1 MGKICKIVIENFKGI
16 KFNTLTPKEE
26 PTWLFDKNGSGKTS
40 FLEALRYGL
49 TGKMPKD
56 ILYHGTK
63 EGFVSIFFN
72 DPDNTIVTRFFYS
85 GSKPNKVKVNSK
97 ACTAKEAQKII
108 CEIMNASEEQLDA
121 LTSNEIFQELIK
133 GDLGKFL
140 LGFIT
145 EPMTI
150 EKLYDICEFTDDEKV
165 KIADDKL
172 LPKMFDVSIT
182 DSVYQTLFTERASIR
197 KQIAALS
204 AKYDFE
210 EPMPE
215 PKFKSDEDLKKAE
228 DEYIK
233 LSGEAAF
240 EKEKLDAYNKALTE
254 YNSRKARQETL
265 KRKLDE
271 LVAKL
276 EVETTEFD
284 VDNANKT
291 LNDAVTMKH
300 NFETIIAS
308 NKIVV
313 NNQKKILDALDSDKC
328 PISSCLVCKTDKTK
342 AKADVEESIK
352 AAQSAVDTASEGV
365 TKENETIKKA
375 NDRLAYL
382 KAQLNITNEI
392 KALKC
397 RISDIDIG
405 EEPSRPTIVTV
416 SGDWKSFP
424 VYKKEYEEYSDFVSA
439 KELLNILLK
448 KNSVVDSLVKKFS
461 PKGSVGVAI
470 MKHYCDLFDEE
481 AETISDA
488 FGYQIKFIPEDGVK
502 LSVIPADKT
511 AEVDFTSLST
521 GEKLITSIIIY
532 VVLNSLMGTGI
543 IILDDFNDLDPE
555 NAARAK
561 DIVQSIYRDLGM
573 TTIFVAGC
581 TET

>member
-1 MGKICKIVIENFKGI
+1 M
-16 KFNTLTPKEE
+16 
-26 PTWLFDKNGSGKTS
+26 FDKNGSGKTS

-56 ILYHGTK
+56 ILYHGAD
-63 EGFVSIFFN
+63 EGFVTILFN
-72 DPDNTIVTRFFYS
+72 DPDNTTVTRYFYS
-85 GSKPNKVKVNSK
+85 GARPNKVKVNSK
-97 ACTAKEAQKII
+97 TCTAKEAQKII
-108 CEIMNASEEQLDA
+108 CEIMNASDEKLDV
-121 LTSNEIFQELIK
+121 LTSNEVFQELIK

-140 LGFIT
+140 LSFIT

-150 EKLYDICEFTDDEKV
+150 EKLYEICEFTDDEKA

-172 LPKMFDVSIT
+172 LPKKFDVSIT
-182 DSVYQTLFTERASIR
+182 DSVYQVLFAERASLK
-197 KQIAALS
+197 KQVASLQ

-210 EPMPE
+210 EPLPE
-215 PKFKSDEDLKKAE
+215 PKYKSEADVKKAE

-276 EVETTEFD
+276 EVETTESD
-284 VDNANKT
+284 VDNVNKT

-308 NKIVV
+308 NKVVV

-328 PISSCLVCKTDKTK
+328 PISSCLICKTDKTK
-342 AKADVEESIK
+342 AKADVEESIS

-365 TKENETIKKA
+365 TKESEIIKEA
-375 NDRLAYL
+375 NNRLSYL
-382 KAQLNITNEI
+382 RTQLNITNEI

-397 RISDIDIG
+397 RISDIDVG
-405 EEPSRPTIVTV
+405 EEPSKPAIVTI
-416 SGDWKSFP
+416 SGDWKLFP
-424 VYKKEYEEYSDFVSA
+424 VYKKEYEEYYDFVSA
-439 KELLNILLK
+439 KELLGVLIK
-448 KNSVVDSLVKKFS
+448 KTAIVDGLVKKFS
-461 PKGSVGVAI
+461 SKGDVETAI
-470 MKHYCDLFDEE
+470 MKHYCDLFDTE
-481 AETISDA
+481 AEMIANSFD
-488 FGYQIKFIPEDGVK
+488 YQVKFRPENGVK
-502 LSVIPADKT
+502 LSIVPAGKT

-521 GEKLITSIIIY
+521 GEKLIVSIIIY
-532 VVLNSLMGTGI
+532 VVLNNLMGTDI
-543 IILDDFNDLDPE
+543 IILDDFNDLDAE
-555 NAARAK
+555 NAAHAK
-561 DIVQSIYRDLGM
+561 DIVQAVYRDLGI

-581 TET
+581 AV

>member
-1 MGKICKIVIENFKGI
+1 MKIQKIVIENFKGI
-16 KFNTLTPKEE
+16 KFTTFMPKEE

-56 ILYHGTK
+56 ILYHGAD
-63 EGFVSIFFN
+63 EGFVTILFN
-72 DPDNTIVTRFFYS
+72 DPDNTTVTRYFYS
-85 GSKPNKVKVNSK
+85 GAKPNKVKVNSK
-97 ACTAKEAQKII
+97 TCTAKETQKII
-108 CEIMNASEEQLDA
+108 CEIMNASDEKLDV
-121 LTSNEIFQELIK
+121 LTSNEVFQELIK

-140 LGFIT
+140 LSFIT

-150 EKLYDICEFTDDEKV
+150 EKLYDICEFTDDEKA

-172 LPKMFDVSIT
+172 LPKKFDVSIT
-182 DSVYQTLFTERASIR
+182 DSVYQVLFAERASFK
-197 KQIAALS
+197 KQVASLQ

-210 EPMPE
+210 EPLPE
-215 PKFKSDEDLKKAE
+215 PKYKSEADIKKAE

-276 EVETTEFD
+276 EVETTESD
-284 VDNANKT
+284 VDNVNKT

-308 NKIVV
+308 NKVIV

-328 PISSCLVCKTDKTK
+328 PISSCLICKTDKTK
-342 AKADVEESIK
+342 AKADVEESIS

-365 TKENETIKKA
+365 TKESEIIKEA
-375 NDRLAYL
+375 NNRLSYL
-382 KAQLNITNEI
+382 RTQLNITNEI

-397 RISDIDIG
+397 RISDIDVG
-405 EEPSRPTIVTV
+405 EEPSKPAIVTI
-416 SGDWKSFP
+416 SGDWKLFP
-424 VYKKEYEEYSDFVSA
+424 VYKKEYEEYYDFVSA
-439 KELLNILLK
+439 NELLGVLIK
-448 KNSVVDSLVKKFS
+448 KTAIVDGLVKKFS
-461 PKGSVGVAI
+461 PKGDVETAI
-470 MKHYCDLFDEE
+470 MKHYCDLFDTE
-481 AETISDA
+481 AEMIANA
-488 FGYQIKFIPEDGVK
+488 FDYQVKFRPENGVK
-502 LSVIPADKT
+502 LSIVPAGKT

-521 GEKLITSIIIY
+521 GEKLIVSIIIY
-532 VVLNSLMGTGI
+532 VVLNNLMGTDI
-543 IILDDFNDLDPE
+543 IILDDFNDLDAE
-555 NAARAK
+555 NAAHAK
-561 DIVQSIYRDLGM
+561 DIVQAVYRDLGI

-581 TET
+581 AV

>member
-1 MGKICKIVIENFKGI
+1 MKIQKIVIENFKGI
-16 KFNTLTPKEE
+16 KFTTFMPKEE

-56 ILYHGTK
+56 ILYHGAD
-63 EGFVSIFFN
+63 EGFVTILFN
-72 DPDNTIVTRFFYS
+72 DPDNTTVTRYFYS
-85 GSKPNKVKVNSK
+85 GAKPNKVKVNSK
-97 ACTAKEAQKII
+97 TCTAKEAQKII
-108 CEIMNASEEQLDA
+108 CEIMNASDEKLDV
-121 LTSNEIFQELIK
+121 LTSNEVFQELIK

-140 LGFIT
+140 LSFIT

-150 EKLYDICEFTDDEKV
+150 EKLYDICKFTDDEKA

-172 LPKMFDVSIT
+172 LPKKFDVSIT
-182 DSVYQTLFTERASIR
+182 DSVYQVLFAERASLK
-197 KQIAALS
+197 KQVASLQ

-210 EPMPE
+210 EPLPE
-215 PKFKSDEDLKKAE
+215 PKYKSEADIKKAE

-254 YNSRKARQETL
+254 YNSRKSRQETL

-276 EVETTEFD
+276 EVETTESD
-284 VDNANKT
+284 VDNVNKT

-308 NKIVV
+308 NKVIV

-328 PISSCLVCKTDKTK
+328 PISSCLICKTDKTK
-342 AKADVEESIK
+342 AKADVEESIS

-365 TKENETIKKA
+365 TKESEIIKEA
-375 NDRLAYL
+375 NNRLSYL
-382 KAQLNITNEI
+382 RTQLNITNEI

-397 RISDIDIG
+397 RISDIDVG
-405 EEPSRPTIVTV
+405 EEPSKPAIVTI
-416 SGDWKSFP
+416 SGDWKLFP
-424 VYKKEYEEYSDFVSA
+424 VYKKEYEEYYDFVSA
-439 KELLNILLK
+439 NELLGVLIK
-448 KNSVVDSLVKKFS
+448 KTAIVDGLVKKFS
-461 PKGSVGVAI
+461 PKGDVETAI
-470 MKHYCDLFDEE
+470 MKHYCDLFDTE
-481 AETISDA
+481 AEMIANA
-488 FGYQIKFIPEDGVK
+488 FDYQVKFRPENGVK
-502 LSVIPADKT
+502 LSIVPAGKT

-521 GEKLITSIIIY
+521 GEKLIVSIIIY
-532 VVLNSLMGTGI
+532 VVLNNLMGTDI
-543 IILDDFNDLDPE
+543 IILDDFNDLDAE
-555 NAARAK
+555 NAAHAK
-561 DIVQSIYRDLGM
+561 DIVQAVYRDLGI

-581 TET
+581 AV

>member
-1 MGKICKIVIENFKGI
+1 MKIQKIVIENFKGI
-16 KFNTLTPKEE
+16 KFTTFMPKEE

-56 ILYHGTK
+56 ILYHGAD
-63 EGFVSIFFN
+63 EGFVTILFN
-72 DPDNTIVTRFFYS
+72 DPDNTTVTRYFYS
-85 GSKPNKVKVNSK
+85 GAKPNKVKVNSK
-97 ACTAKEAQKII
+97 TCTAKEAQKII
-108 CEIMNASEEQLDA
+108 CEIMNASDEKLDV
-121 LTSNEIFQELIK
+121 LTSNEVFQELIK

-140 LGFIT
+140 LSFIT

-150 EKLYDICEFTDDEKV
+150 EKLYDICKFTDDEKA

-172 LPKMFDVSIT
+172 LPKKFDVSIT
-182 DSVYQTLFTERASIR
+182 DSVYQVLFAERASLK
-197 KQIAALS
+197 KQVASLE

-210 EPMPE
+210 EPLPE
-215 PKFKSDEDLKKAE
+215 PKYKSEADIKKAE

-276 EVETTEFD
+276 EVETTESD
-284 VDNANKT
+284 VDNVNKT
-291 LNDAVTMKH
+291 LNNAVTMKH

-308 NKIVV
+308 NKVIV

-328 PISSCLVCKTDKTK
+328 PISSCLICKTDKTK
-342 AKADVEESIK
+342 AKADVEESIS

-365 TKENETIKKA
+365 TKESEIIKEA
-375 NDRLAYL
+375 NNRLSYL
-382 KAQLNITNEI
+382 RAQLNITNEI

-397 RISDIDIG
+397 RISDIDVG
-405 EEPSRPTIVTV
+405 EEPSKPAIVTI
-416 SGDWKSFP
+416 SGDWKLFP
-424 VYKKEYEEYSDFVSA
+424 VYKKEYEEYYDFVSA
-439 KELLNILLK
+439 KELLGVLIK
-448 KNSVVDSLVKKFS
+448 KTAIVDGLVKKFS
-461 PKGSVGVAI
+461 SKGDVETAI
-470 MKHYCDLFDEE
+470 MKHYCDLFDTE
-481 AETISDA
+481 AEMIANA
-488 FGYQIKFIPEDGVK
+488 FDYQVKFRPENGVK
-502 LSVIPADKT
+502 LSIVPAGKT

-521 GEKLITSIIIY
+521 GEKLIVSIIIY
-532 VVLNSLMGTGI
+532 VVLNNLMGTDI
-543 IILDDFNDLDPE
+543 IILDDFNDLDAK
-555 NAARAK
+555 NAAHAK
-561 DIVQSIYRDLGM
+561 DIVQAVYRDLGI

-581 TET
+581 AV

>member
-1 MGKICKIVIENFKGI
+1 MKIQKIVIENFKGI
-16 KFNTLTPKEE
+16 KFTTFMPKEE

-56 ILYHGTK
+56 ILYHGAD
-63 EGFVSIFFN
+63 EGFVTILFN
-72 DPDNTIVTRFFYS
+72 DPDNTTVTRYFYS
-85 GSKPNKVKVNSK
+85 GAKPNKVKVNSK
-97 ACTAKEAQKII
+97 TCTAKEAQKII
-108 CEIMNASEEQLDA
+108 CEIMNASDEKLDV
-121 LTSNEIFQELIK
+121 LTSNEVFQELIK

-140 LGFIT
+140 LSFIT

-150 EKLYDICEFTDDEKV
+150 EKLYDICEFTDDEKA

-172 LPKMFDVSIT
+172 LPKKFDVSIT
-182 DSVYQTLFTERASIR
+182 DSVYQVLFAERASLK
-197 KQIAALS
+197 KQVASLQ

-210 EPMPE
+210 EPLPE
-215 PKFKSDEDLKKAE
+215 PKYKSEADIKKAE

-276 EVETTEFD
+276 EVETTESD
-284 VDNANKT
+284 VDNVNKT

-308 NKIVV
+308 NKVIV

-328 PISSCLVCKTDKTK
+328 PISSCLICKTDKTK
-342 AKADVEESIK
+342 AKADVEESIS

-365 TKENETIKKA
+365 TKESEIIKEA
-375 NDRLAYL
+375 NNRLSYL
-382 KAQLNITNEI
+382 RTQLNITNEI

-397 RISDIDIG
+397 RISDIDVG
-405 EEPSRPTIVTV
+405 EEPSKPAIVTI
-416 SGDWKSFP
+416 SGDWKLFP
-424 VYKKEYEEYSDFVSA
+424 VYKKEYEEYYDFVSA
-439 KELLNILLK
+439 NELLGVLIK
-448 KNSVVDSLVKKFS
+448 KTAIVDGLVKKFS
-461 PKGSVGVAI
+461 PKGDVETAI
-470 MKHYCDLFDEE
+470 MKHYCDLFDTE
-481 AETISDA
+481 AEMIANA
-488 FGYQIKFIPEDGVK
+488 FDYQVKFRPENGVK
-502 LSVIPADKT
+502 LSIVPAGKT

-521 GEKLITSIIIY
+521 GEKLIVSIIIY
-532 VVLNSLMGTGI
+532 VVLNNLMGTDI
-543 IILDDFNDLDPE
+543 IILDDFNDLDAE
-555 NAARAK
+555 NAAHAK
-561 DIVQSIYRDLGM
+561 DIVQAVYRDLGI
-573 TTIFVAGC
+573 TTIFIAGC
-581 TET
+581 AV

>member
-1 MGKICKIVIENFKGI
+1 MKIQKIIIENFKGI
-16 KFNTLTPKEE
+16 KFTTFIPKDE

-56 ILYHGTK
+56 ILYHGAD
-63 EGFVSIFFN
+63 EGFVTILFN
-72 DPDNTIVTRFFYS
+72 DPDNTTVTRYFYS
-85 GSKPNKVKVNSK
+85 GAKPNKVKVNSK
-97 ACTAKEAQKII
+97 TCTAKEAQKII
-108 CEIMNASEEQLDA
+108 CEIMNASDEKLDV
-121 LTSNEIFQELIK
+121 LTSNEVFQELIK

-140 LGFIT
+140 LSFIT

-150 EKLYDICEFTDDEKV
+150 EKLYDICEFTDDEKA

-172 LPKMFDVSIT
+172 LPKKFDVSIT
-182 DSVYQTLFTERASIR
+182 DSVYQVLFAERASLK
-197 KQIAALS
+197 KQVASLQ

-210 EPMPE
+210 EPLPE
-215 PKFKSDEDLKKAE
+215 PKYKSEADIKKAE

-276 EVETTEFD
+276 EVETTESD
-284 VDNANKT
+284 VDNVNKT

-300 NFETIIAS
+300 NFEKIIAS
-308 NKIVV
+308 NKVIV

-328 PISSCLVCKTDKTK
+328 PISSCLICKTDKTK
-342 AKADVEESIK
+342 AKADVEESIS

-365 TKENETIKKA
+365 TKESEIIKEA
-375 NDRLAYL
+375 NNRLSYL
-382 KAQLNITNEI
+382 RTQLNITNEI

-397 RISDIDIG
+397 RISDIDVG
-405 EEPSRPTIVTV
+405 EEPSKPAIVTI
-416 SGDWKSFP
+416 SGDWKLFP
-424 VYKKEYEEYSDFVSA
+424 VYKKEYEEYYDFVSA
-439 KELLNILLK
+439 NELLGVLIK
-448 KNSVVDSLVKKFS
+448 KTAIVDGLVKKFS
-461 PKGSVGVAI
+461 PKGDVETAI
-470 MKHYCDLFDEE
+470 MKHYCDLFDTE
-481 AETISDA
+481 AEMIANA
-488 FGYQIKFIPEDGVK
+488 FDYQVKFRPENGVK
-502 LSVIPADKT
+502 LSIVPAGKT

-521 GEKLITSIIIY
+521 GEKLIVAIIIY
-532 VVLNSLMGTGI
+532 VVLNNLMGTDI
-543 IILDDFNDLDPE
+543 IILDDFNDLDAE
-555 NAARAK
+555 NAAHAK
-561 DIVQSIYRDLGM
+561 DIVQAVYRDLGI

-581 TET
+581 AV

>member
-1 MGKICKIVIENFKGI
+1 MKIQKIVIENFKGI
-16 KFNTLTPKEE
+16 KFTTFMSKEE

-56 ILYHGTK
+56 ILYHGAD
-63 EGFVSIFFN
+63 EGFVTILFN
-72 DPDNTIVTRFFYS
+72 DPDNTTVTRYFYS
-85 GSKPNKVKVNSK
+85 GAKPNKVKVNSK
-97 ACTAKEAQKII
+97 TCTAKEAQKII
-108 CEIMNASEEQLDA
+108 CEIMNASDEKLDV
-121 LTSNEIFQELIK
+121 LTSNEVFQELIK

-140 LGFIT
+140 LSFIT

-150 EKLYDICEFTDDEKV
+150 EKLYDICEFTDDEKA

-172 LPKMFDVSIT
+172 LPKKFDVSIT
-182 DSVYQTLFTERASIR
+182 DSVYQVLFAERASLK
-197 KQIAALS
+197 KQVASLE

-210 EPMPE
+210 EPLPE
-215 PKFKSDEDLKKAE
+215 PKYKSEADIKKAE

-271 LVAKL
+271 LVTKL
-276 EVETTEFD
+276 EVETTESD
-284 VDNANKT
+284 VDNVNKT

-308 NKIVV
+308 NKVIV

-328 PISSCLVCKTDKTK
+328 PISSCLICKTDKTK
-342 AKADVEESIK
+342 AKADVEESIS

-365 TKENETIKKA
+365 TKESEIIKEA
-375 NDRLAYL
+375 NNRLSYL
-382 KAQLNITNEI
+382 RTQLNITNEI

-397 RISDIDIG
+397 RISDIDVG
-405 EEPSRPTIVTV
+405 EEPSKPAIVTI
-416 SGDWKSFP
+416 SGDWKLFP
-424 VYKKEYEEYSDFVSA
+424 VYKKEYEEYYDFVSA
-439 KELLNILLK
+439 NELLGVLIK
-448 KNSVVDSLVKKFS
+448 KTAIVDGLVKKFS
-461 PKGSVGVAI
+461 PKGDVETAI
-470 MKHYCDLFDEE
+470 MKHYCDLFDTE
-481 AETISDA
+481 AEMIANA
-488 FGYQIKFIPEDGVK
+488 FDYQVKFRPENGVK
-502 LSVIPADKT
+502 LSIVPAGKT

-521 GEKLITSIIIY
+521 GEKLIVSIIIY
-532 VVLNSLMGTGI
+532 VVLNNLMGTDI
-543 IILDDFNDLDPE
+543 IILDDFNDLDAE
-555 NAARAK
+555 NAAHAK
-561 DIVQSIYRDLGM
+561 DIVQAVYRDLGI

-581 TET
+581 AV

>member
-1 MGKICKIVIENFKGI
+1 MKIQKIVIENFKGI
-16 KFNTLTPKEE
+16 KFTTFMSKEE

-56 ILYHGTK
+56 ILYHGAD
-63 EGFVSIFFN
+63 EGFVTILFN
-72 DPDNTIVTRFFYS
+72 DPDNTTVTRYFYS
-85 GSKPNKVKVNSK
+85 GAKPNKVKVNSK
-97 ACTAKEAQKII
+97 TCTAKEAQKII
-108 CEIMNASEEQLDA
+108 CEIMNASDEKLDV

-140 LGFIT
+140 LSFIT

-150 EKLYDICEFTDDEKV
+150 EKLYDICKFTDDEKA

-172 LPKMFDVSIT
+172 LPKKFDVSIT
-182 DSVYQTLFTERASIR
+182 DSVYQVLFAERASLK
-197 KQIAALS
+197 KQVASLQ

-210 EPMPE
+210 EPLPE
-215 PKFKSDEDLKKAE
+215 PKYKSEADIKKAE

-276 EVETTEFD
+276 EVETTESD
-284 VDNANKT
+284 VDNVNKT

-308 NKIVV
+308 NKVIV

-328 PISSCLVCKTDKTK
+328 PISSCLICKTDKTK
-342 AKADVEESIK
+342 AKADVEESIS

-365 TKENETIKKA
+365 TKESEIIKEA
-375 NDRLAYL
+375 NNRLSYL
-382 KAQLNITNEI
+382 RTQLNITNEI

-397 RISDIDIG
+397 RISDIDVG
-405 EEPSRPTIVTV
+405 EEPSKPAIVTI
-416 SGDWKSFP
+416 SGDWKLFP
-424 VYKKEYEEYSDFVSA
+424 VYKKEYEEYYDFVSA
-439 KELLNILLK
+439 NELLGVLIK
-448 KNSVVDSLVKKFS
+448 KTAIVDGLVKKFS
-461 PKGSVGVAI
+461 PKGDVETAI
-470 MKHYCDLFDEE
+470 MKHYCDLFDTE
-481 AETISDA
+481 AEMIANA
-488 FGYQIKFIPEDGVK
+488 FDYQVKFRPENGVK
-502 LSVIPADKT
+502 LSIVPAGKT

-521 GEKLITSIIIY
+521 GEKLIVSIIIY
-532 VVLNSLMGTGI
+532 VVLNNLMGTDI
-543 IILDDFNDLDPE
+543 IILDDFNDLDAE
-555 NAARAK
+555 NAAHAK
-561 DIVQSIYRDLGM
+561 DIVQAVYRDLGI

-581 TET
+581 AV

>member
-1 MGKICKIVIENFKGI
+1 MKIQKIVIENFKGI
-16 KFNTLTPKEE
+16 KFTTFMPKEE

-56 ILYHGTK
+56 ILYHGAD
-63 EGFVSIFFN
+63 EGFVTILFN
-72 DPDNTIVTRFFYS
+72 DPDNTTVTRYFYS
-85 GSKPNKVKVNSK
+85 GAKPNKVKVNSK

-108 CEIMNASEEQLDA
+108 CEIMNASDEKLDV
-121 LTSNEIFQELIK
+121 LTSNEVFQELIK

-140 LGFIT
+140 LSFIT

-150 EKLYDICEFTDDEKV
+150 EKLYDICKFTDDEKA

-172 LPKMFDVSIT
+172 LPKKFDVSIT
-182 DSVYQTLFTERASIR
+182 DSVYQVLFAERASLK
-197 KQIAALS
+197 KQVASLQ

-210 EPMPE
+210 EPLPE
-215 PKFKSDEDLKKAE
+215 PKYKSEADIKKAE

-276 EVETTEFD
+276 EVETTESD
-284 VDNANKT
+284 VDNVNKT

-308 NKIVV
+308 NKVIV

-328 PISSCLVCKTDKTK
+328 PISSCLICKTDKTK
-342 AKADVEESIK
+342 AKADVEESIS

-365 TKENETIKKA
+365 TKESEIIKEA
-375 NDRLAYL
+375 NNRLSYL
-382 KAQLNITNEI
+382 RTQLNITNEI

-397 RISDIDIG
+397 RISDIDVG
-405 EEPSRPTIVTV
+405 EEPSKPAIVTI
-416 SGDWKSFP
+416 SGDWKLFP
-424 VYKKEYEEYSDFVSA
+424 VYKKEYEEYYDFVSA
-439 KELLNILLK
+439 NELLGVLIK
-448 KNSVVDSLVKKFS
+448 KTAIVDGLVKKFS
-461 PKGSVGVAI
+461 PKGDVETAI
-470 MKHYCDLFDEE
+470 MKHYCDLFDTE
-481 AETISDA
+481 AEMIANA
-488 FGYQIKFIPEDGVK
+488 FDYQVKFRPENGVK
-502 LSVIPADKT
+502 LSIVPAGKT

-521 GEKLITSIIIY
+521 GEKLIVSIIIY
-532 VVLNSLMGTGI
+532 VVLNNLMGTDI
-543 IILDDFNDLDPE
+543 IILDDFNDLDAE
-555 NAARAK
+555 NAAHAK
-561 DIVQSIYRDLGM
+561 DIVQAVYRDLGI

-581 TET
+581 AV

>member
-1 MGKICKIVIENFKGI
+1 MKIQKIVIENFKGI
-16 KFNTLTPKEE
+16 KFTTFMPKEE

-56 ILYHGTK
+56 ILYHGAD
-63 EGFVSIFFN
+63 EGFVTILFN
-72 DPDNTIVTRFFYS
+72 DPDNTTVTRYFYS
-85 GSKPNKVKVNSK
+85 GAKPNKVKVNSK
-97 ACTAKEAQKII
+97 TCTAKEAQKII
-108 CEIMNASEEQLDA
+108 CEIMNASDEKLDV
-121 LTSNEIFQELIK
+121 LTSNEVFQELIK

-140 LGFIT
+140 LSFIT

-150 EKLYDICEFTDDEKV
+150 EKLYDICEFTDDEKA

-172 LPKMFDVSIT
+172 LPKKFDVSIT
-182 DSVYQTLFTERASIR
+182 DSVYQVLFAERASLK
-197 KQIAALS
+197 KQVASLQ

-210 EPMPE
+210 EPLPE
-215 PKFKSDEDLKKAE
+215 PKYKSEADIKKAE
-228 DEYIK
+228 NEYIK

-276 EVETTEFD
+276 EVETTESD
-284 VDNANKT
+284 VDNVNKT

-308 NKIVV
+308 NKVIV

-328 PISSCLVCKTDKTK
+328 PISSCLICKTDKTK
-342 AKADVEESIK
+342 AKADVEESIS

-365 TKENETIKKA
+365 TKESEIIKEA
-375 NDRLAYL
+375 NNRLSYL
-382 KAQLNITNEI
+382 RTQLNITNEI

-397 RISDIDIG
+397 RISDIDVG
-405 EEPSRPTIVTV
+405 EEPSKPAIVTI
-416 SGDWKSFP
+416 SGDWKLFP
-424 VYKKEYEEYSDFVSA
+424 VYKKEYEEYYDFVSA
-439 KELLNILLK
+439 NELLGVLIK
-448 KNSVVDSLVKKFS
+448 KTAIVDGLVKKFS
-461 PKGSVGVAI
+461 PKGDVETAI
-470 MKHYCDLFDEE
+470 MKHYCDLFDTE
-481 AETISDA
+481 AEMIANA
-488 FGYQIKFIPEDGVK
+488 FDYQVKFRPENGVK
-502 LSVIPADKT
+502 LSIVPAGKT

-521 GEKLITSIIIY
+521 GEKLIVSIIIY
-532 VVLNSLMGTGI
+532 VVLNNLMGTDI
-543 IILDDFNDLDPE
+543 IILDDFNDLDAE
-555 NAARAK
+555 NAAHAK
-561 DIVQSIYRDLGM
+561 DIVQAVYRDLGI

-581 TET
+581 AV

>member
-1 MGKICKIVIENFKGI
+1 MKIQKIVIENFKGI
-16 KFNTLTPKEE
+16 QFTTFIPKEE
-26 PTWLFDKNGSGKTS
+26 PIWLFDKNGSGKTS

-56 ILYHGTK
+56 ILYHGAD
-63 EGFVSIFFN
+63 EGFVTILFN
-72 DPDNTIVTRFFYS
+72 DPDNTTVTRYFYS
-85 GSKPNKVKVNSK
+85 GARPNKVKVNSK
-97 ACTAKEAQKII
+97 TCTAKEAQKII
-108 CEIMNASEEQLDA
+108 CEIMNASDEKLDV
-121 LTSNEIFQELIK
+121 LTSNEVFQELIK

-140 LGFIT
+140 LSFIT

-150 EKLYDICEFTDDEKV
+150 EKLYEICEFTDDEKA

-172 LPKMFDVSIT
+172 LPKKFDVSIT
-182 DSVYQTLFTERASIR
+182 DSVYQVLFAERASLK
-197 KQIAALS
+197 KQVASLQ

-210 EPMPE
+210 EPLPE
-215 PKFKSDEDLKKAE
+215 PKYKSEADVKKAE

-276 EVETTEFD
+276 EVETTESD
-284 VDNANKT
+284 VDNVNKT

-308 NKIVV
+308 NKVVV

-328 PISSCLVCKTDKTK
+328 PISSCLICKTDKTK
-342 AKADVEESIK
+342 AKADVEESIS

-365 TKENETIKKA
+365 TKESEIIKEA
-375 NDRLAYL
+375 NNKLSYL
-382 KAQLNITNEI
+382 RTQLNITNEI

-397 RISDIDIG
+397 RISDIDVG
-405 EEPSRPTIVTV
+405 EEPSKPAIVTI
-416 SGDWKSFP
+416 SGDWKLFP
-424 VYKKEYEEYSDFVSA
+424 VYKKEYEEYYDFVSA
-439 KELLNILLK
+439 KELLGVLIK
-448 KNSVVDSLVKKFS
+448 KTAIVDGLVKKFS
-461 PKGSVGVAI
+461 SKGDVETAI
-470 MKHYCDLFDEE
+470 MKHYCDLFDTE
-481 AETISDA
+481 AEMIANSFD
-488 FGYQIKFIPEDGVK
+488 YQVKFRPENGVK
-502 LSVIPADKT
+502 LSIVPAGKT

-521 GEKLITSIIIY
+521 GEKLIVSIIIY
-532 VVLNSLMGTGI
+532 VVLNNLMGTDI
-543 IILDDFNDLDPE
+543 IILDDFNDLDAE
-555 NAARAK
+555 NAAHAK
-561 DIVQSIYRDLGM
+561 DIVQAVYRDLGI

-581 TET
+581 AV

>member
-1 MGKICKIVIENFKGI
+1 MKIQKIVIENFKGI
-16 KFNTLTPKEE
+16 EFTTFIPKEE
-26 PTWLFDKNGSGKTS
+26 PIWLFDKNGSGKTS

-56 ILYHGTK
+56 ILYHGAD
-63 EGFVSIFFN
+63 EGFVTILFN
-72 DPDNTIVTRFFYS
+72 DPDNTTVTRYFYS
-85 GSKPNKVKVNSK
+85 GARPNKVKVNSK
-97 ACTAKEAQKII
+97 TCTAKEAQKII
-108 CEIMNASEEQLDA
+108 CEIMNASDEKLDV
-121 LTSNEIFQELIK
+121 LTSNEVFQELIK

-140 LGFIT
+140 LSFIT

-150 EKLYDICEFTDDEKV
+150 EKLYEICEFTDDEKA

-172 LPKMFDVSIT
+172 LPKKFDVSIT
-182 DSVYQTLFTERASIR
+182 DSVYQVLFAERASLK
-197 KQIAALS
+197 KQVASLQ

-210 EPMPE
+210 EPLPE
-215 PKFKSDEDLKKAE
+215 PKYKSEADVKKAE

-276 EVETTEFD
+276 EVETTESD
-284 VDNANKT
+284 VDNVNKT

-308 NKIVV
+308 NKVVV

-328 PISSCLVCKTDKTK
+328 PISSCLICKTDKTK
-342 AKADVEESIK
+342 AKADVEESIS

-365 TKENETIKKA
+365 TKESEIIKEA
-375 NDRLAYL
+375 NNRLSYL
-382 KAQLNITNEI
+382 RTQLNITNEI

-397 RISDIDIG
+397 RISDIDVG
-405 EEPSRPTIVTV
+405 EEPSKPTVITI
-416 SGDWKSFP
+416 SGDWKLFP
-424 VYKKEYEEYSDFVSA
+424 VYKKEYEEYYDFVSA
-439 KELLNILLK
+439 NELLGALIK
-448 KNSVVDSLVKKFS
+448 KTAIVDGLVKKFS
-461 PKGSVGVAI
+461 PKGDVGVAI
-470 MKHYCDLFDEE
+470 MKHYCDLFDTE
-481 AETISDA
+481 AEMIANA
-488 FGYQIKFIPEDGVK
+488 FDYQVKFRPENGVK
-502 LSVIPADKT
+502 LSIVPAGKT

-521 GEKLITSIIIY
+521 GEKLIVSIIIY
-532 VVLNSLMGTGI
+532 VVLNNLMGTDI
-543 IILDDFNDLDPE
+543 IILDDFNDLDAE

-561 DIVQSIYRDLGM
+561 DIVQAVYRDLGI

-581 TET
+581 AV

>member
-1 MGKICKIVIENFKGI
+1 MKIQKIVIENFKGI
-16 KFNTLTPKEE
+16 KFTTFIPKEE

-56 ILYHGTK
+56 ILYHGADK
-63 EGFVSIFFN
+63 GFVTILFN
-72 DPDNTIVTRFFYS
+72 DPDNTTVTRYFYS
-85 GSKPNKVKVNSK
+85 GAKPNKVKVNSK
-97 ACTAKEAQKII
+97 TCTAKEAQKII
-108 CEIMNASEEQLDA
+108 CEIMNASDEKLDV
-121 LTSNEIFQELIK
+121 LTSNEVFQELIK

-140 LGFIT
+140 LSFIT

-150 EKLYDICEFTDDEKV
+150 EKLYDICEFTDDEKA

-172 LPKMFDVSIT
+172 LPKKFDVSIT
-182 DSVYQTLFTERASIR
+182 DSVYQVLFAERASLK
-197 KQIAALS
+197 KQVASLQ

-210 EPMPE
+210 EPLPE
-215 PKFKSDEDLKKAE
+215 PKYKSEADIKKAE

-254 YNSRKARQETL
+254 YNSRKARQKTL

-276 EVETTEFD
+276 EVETTESD
-284 VDNANKT
+284 VDNVNKT

-308 NKIVV
+308 NKVVV

-328 PISSCLVCKTDKTK
+328 PISSCLICKTDKTK
-342 AKADVEESIK
+342 AKADVEESIS

-365 TKENETIKKA
+365 TKESEIIKEA
-375 NDRLAYL
+375 NNRLSYL
-382 KAQLNITNEI
+382 RAQLNITNEI

-397 RISDIDIG
+397 RISDIDVG
-405 EEPSRPTIVTV
+405 EEPSKPAIVTI
-416 SGDWKSFP
+416 SGDWKLFP
-424 VYKKEYEEYSDFVSA
+424 VYKKEYEEYYDFVSA
-439 KELLNILLK
+439 KELLGVLIK
-448 KNSVVDSLVKKFS
+448 KTAIVDGLVKKFS
-461 PKGSVGVAI
+461 SKGDVETAI
-470 MKHYCDLFDEE
+470 MKHYCDLFDTE
-481 AETISDA
+481 AEMIANA
-488 FGYQIKFIPEDGVK
+488 FDYQVKFRPENGVK
-502 LSVIPADKT
+502 LSIVPAGKT

-521 GEKLITSIIIY
+521 GEKLIVSIIIY
-532 VVLNSLMGTGI
+532 VVLNNLMGTDI
-543 IILDDFNDLDPE
+543 IILDDFNDLDAE
-555 NAARAK
+555 NAAHAK
-561 DIVQSIYRDLGM
+561 DIVQAVYRDLGI

-581 TET
+581 AV

>member
-1 MGKICKIVIENFKGI
+1 MKIQKIVIENFKGI
-16 KFNTLTPKEE
+16 KFTTFVPKEE

-56 ILYHGTK
+56 ILYHGAD
-63 EGFVSIFFN
+63 EGFVTILFN
-72 DPDNTIVTRFFYS
+72 DPDNTTVTRYFYS
-85 GSKPNKVKVNSK
+85 GAKPNKVKVNSK
-97 ACTAKEAQKII
+97 TCTAKEAQKII
-108 CEIMNASEEQLDA
+108 CEIMNASDEKLDV
-121 LTSNEIFQELIK
+121 LTSNEVFQELIK

-140 LGFIT
+140 LSFIT

-150 EKLYDICEFTDDEKV
+150 EKLYDICEFTDDEKA

-172 LPKMFDVSIT
+172 LPKKFDVSIT
-182 DSVYQTLFTERASIR
+182 DSVYQVLFAERASLK
-197 KQIAALS
+197 KQVASLQ

-210 EPMPE
+210 ELLPE
-215 PKFKSDEDLKKAE
+215 PKYKSEADIKKAE

-276 EVETTEFD
+276 EVETTESD
-284 VDNANKT
+284 VDNVNKT

-308 NKIVV
+308 NKVIV

-328 PISSCLVCKTDKTK
+328 PISSCLICKTDKTK
-342 AKADVEESIK
+342 AKADVEESIS

-365 TKENETIKKA
+365 TKESEIIKEA
-375 NDRLAYL
+375 NNRLSYL
-382 KAQLNITNEI
+382 RTQLNITNEI

-397 RISDIDIG
+397 RISDIDVG
-405 EEPSRPTIVTV
+405 EEPSKPAIVTI
-416 SGDWKSFP
+416 SGDWKLFP
-424 VYKKEYEEYSDFVSA
+424 VYKKEYEEYYDFVSA
-439 KELLNILLK
+439 NELLGVLIK
-448 KNSVVDSLVKKFS
+448 KTAIVDGLVKKFS
-461 PKGSVGVAI
+461 PKGDVETAI
-470 MKHYCDLFDEE
+470 MKHYCDLFDTE
-481 AETISDA
+481 AEMIANA
-488 FGYQIKFIPEDGVK
+488 FDYQVKFRPENGVK
-502 LSVIPADKT
+502 LSIVPAGKT

-521 GEKLITSIIIY
+521 GEKLIVSIIIY
-532 VVLNSLMGTGI
+532 VVLNNLMGTDI
-543 IILDDFNDLDPE
+543 IILDDFNDLDAE
-555 NAARAK
+555 NAAHAK
-561 DIVQSIYRDLGM
+561 DIVQAVYRDLGI

-581 TET
+581 AV

>member
-1 MGKICKIVIENFKGI
+1 MKIQKIVIENFKGI
-16 KFNTLTPKEE
+16 KFTTFMPKEE

-56 ILYHGTK
+56 ILYHGAD
-63 EGFVSIFFN
+63 EGFVTILFN
-72 DPDNTIVTRFFYS
+72 DPDNTTVTRYFYS
-85 GSKPNKVKVNSK
+85 GAKPNKVKVNSK
-97 ACTAKEAQKII
+97 TCTAKEAQKII
-108 CEIMNASEEQLDA
+108 CEIMNASDEKLDV
-121 LTSNEIFQELIK
+121 LTSNEVFQELIK

-140 LGFIT
+140 LSFIT

-150 EKLYDICEFTDDEKV
+150 EKLYDICKFTDDEKA

-172 LPKMFDVSIT
+172 LPKKFDVSIT
-182 DSVYQTLFTERASIR
+182 DSVYQVLFAERASLK
-197 KQIAALS
+197 KQVASLQ

-210 EPMPE
+210 EPLPE
-215 PKFKSDEDLKKAE
+215 PKYKSEADIKKAE

-276 EVETTEFD
+276 EVETTESD
-284 VDNANKT
+284 VDNVNKT

-308 NKIVV
+308 NKVIV

-328 PISSCLVCKTDKTK
+328 PISSCLICKTDKTK
-342 AKADVEESIK
+342 AKADVEESIS

-365 TKENETIKKA
+365 TKESEIIKEA
-375 NDRLAYL
+375 NNRLSYL
-382 KAQLNITNEI
+382 RTQLNITNEI

-397 RISDIDIG
+397 RISDIDVG
-405 EEPSRPTIVTV
+405 EEPSKPAIVTI
-416 SGDWKSFP
+416 SGDWKLFP
-424 VYKKEYEEYSDFVSA
+424 VYKKEYEEYYDFVSA
-439 KELLNILLK
+439 NELLGVLIK
-448 KNSVVDSLVKKFS
+448 KTAIVDGLVKKFS
-461 PKGSVGVAI
+461 PKGDVETAI
-470 MKHYCDLFDEE
+470 MKHYCDLFDTE
-481 AETISDA
+481 AEMIANA
-488 FGYQIKFIPEDGVK
+488 FDYQVKFRPENGVK
-502 LSVIPADKT
+502 LSIVPAGKT

-521 GEKLITSIIIY
+521 GEKLIVSIIIY
-532 VVLNSLMGTGI
+532 VVLNNLMGTDI
-543 IILDDFNDLDPE
+543 IILDDFNDLDAE
-555 NAARAK
+555 NAAHAK
-561 DIVQSIYRDLGM
+561 DIVQAVYRDLGI

-581 TET
+581 AV

>member
-1 MGKICKIVIENFKGI
+1 MKIQKIIIENFKGI
-16 KFNTLTPKEE
+16 KFTTFMPKEE

-56 ILYHGTK
+56 ILYHGAD
-63 EGFVSIFFN
+63 EGFVTILFN
-72 DPDNTIVTRFFYS
+72 DPDNTTVTRYFYS
-85 GSKPNKVKVNSK
+85 GAKPNKVKVNSK
-97 ACTAKEAQKII
+97 TCTAKEAQKII
-108 CEIMNASEEQLDA
+108 CEIMNASDEKLDV
-121 LTSNEIFQELIK
+121 LTSNEVFQELIK

-140 LGFIT
+140 LSFIT

-150 EKLYDICEFTDDEKV
+150 EKLYDICEFTDDEKA

-172 LPKMFDVSIT
+172 LPKKFDVSIT
-182 DSVYQTLFTERASIR
+182 DSVYQVLFAERASLK
-197 KQIAALS
+197 KQVASLQ

-210 EPMPE
+210 DPLPE
-215 PKFKSDEDLKKAE
+215 PKYKSEADIKKAE

-276 EVETTEFD
+276 EVETTESD
-284 VDNANKT
+284 VDNVNKT

-308 NKIVV
+308 NKVVV

-328 PISSCLVCKTDKTK
+328 PISSCLICKTDKTK
-342 AKADVEESIK
+342 AKADVEESIS

-365 TKENETIKKA
+365 TKESEIIKEA
-375 NDRLAYL
+375 NNRLSYL
-382 KAQLNITNEI
+382 RTQLNITNEI

-397 RISDIDIG
+397 RISDIDVG
-405 EEPSRPTIVTV
+405 EEPSKPAIVTI
-416 SGDWKSFP
+416 SGDWKLFP
-424 VYKKEYEEYSDFVSA
+424 VYKKEYEEYYDFVSA
-439 KELLNILLK
+439 NELLGVLIK
-448 KNSVVDSLVKKFS
+448 KTAIVDGLVKKFS
-461 PKGSVGVAI
+461 PKGDVETAI
-470 MKHYCDLFDEE
+470 MKHYCDLFDTE
-481 AETISDA
+481 AEMIANA
-488 FGYQIKFIPEDGVK
+488 FDYQVKFRPENGVK
-502 LSVIPADKT
+502 LSIVPAGKT

-521 GEKLITSIIIY
+521 GEKLIVSIIIY
-532 VVLNSLMGTGI
+532 VVLNNLMGTDI
-543 IILDDFNDLDPE
+543 IILDDFNDLDAE
-555 NAARAK
+555 NAAHAK
-561 DIVQSIYRDLGM
+561 DIVQAVYRDLGI

-581 TET
+581 AV

>member
-1 MGKICKIVIENFKGI
+1 MKIQKIVIENFKGI
-16 KFNTLTPKEE
+16 KFTTFMPKEE

-56 ILYHGTK
+56 ILYHGAD
-63 EGFVSIFFN
+63 EGFVTILFN
-72 DPDNTIVTRFFYS
+72 DPDNTTVTRYFYS
-85 GSKPNKVKVNSK
+85 GAKPNKVKVNSK
-97 ACTAKEAQKII
+97 TCTAKEAQKII
-108 CEIMNASEEQLDA
+108 CEIMNASDEKLDV
-121 LTSNEIFQELIK
+121 LTSNEVFQELIK

-140 LGFIT
+140 LSFIT

-150 EKLYDICEFTDDEKV
+150 EKLYDICEFTDDEKA

-172 LPKMFDVSIT
+172 LPKKFDVSIT
-182 DSVYQTLFTERASIR
+182 DSVYQVLFAERASLK
-197 KQIAALS
+197 KQVASLQ

-210 EPMPE
+210 EPLPE
-215 PKFKSDEDLKKAE
+215 PKYKSEADIKKAE

-254 YNSRKARQETL
+254 YNSRKTRQETL

-276 EVETTEFD
+276 EVETTESD
-284 VDNANKT
+284 VDNVNKT

-308 NKIVV
+308 NKVIV

-328 PISSCLVCKTDKTK
+328 PISSCLICKTDKTK
-342 AKADVEESIK
+342 AKADVEESIS

-365 TKENETIKKA
+365 TKESEIIKEA
-375 NDRLAYL
+375 NNRLSYL
-382 KAQLNITNEI
+382 RTQLNITNEI

-397 RISDIDIG
+397 RISDIDVG
-405 EEPSRPTIVTV
+405 EEPSKPAIITI
-416 SGDWKSFP
+416 SGDWKLFP
-424 VYKKEYEEYSDFVSA
+424 VYKKEYEEYYDFVSA
-439 KELLNILLK
+439 NELLGVLIK
-448 KNSVVDSLVKKFS
+448 KTAIVDGLVKKFS
-461 PKGSVGVAI
+461 PKGDVETAI
-470 MKHYCDLFDEE
+470 MKHYCDLFDTE
-481 AETISDA
+481 AEMIANA
-488 FGYQIKFIPEDGVK
+488 FDYQVKFRPENGVK
-502 LSVIPADKT
+502 LSIVPAGKT

-521 GEKLITSIIIY
+521 GEKLIVSIIIY
-532 VVLNSLMGTGI
+532 VVLNNLMGTDI
-543 IILDDFNDLDPE
+543 IILDDFNDLDAE
-555 NAARAK
+555 NAAHAK
-561 DIVQSIYRDLGM
+561 DIVQAVYRDLGI

-581 TET
+581 AV

>member
-1 MGKICKIVIENFKGI
+1 MKIQKIVIENFKGI
-16 KFNTLTPKEE
+16 EFTTFIPKEE
-26 PTWLFDKNGSGKTS
+26 PIRLFDKNGSGKTS

-56 ILYHGTK
+56 ILYHGAD
-63 EGFVSIFFN
+63 EGFVTILFN
-72 DPDNTIVTRFFYS
+72 DPDNTTVTRYFYS
-85 GSKPNKVKVNSK
+85 GARPNKVKVNSK
-97 ACTAKEAQKII
+97 TCTAKEAQKII
-108 CEIMNASEEQLDA
+108 CEIMNASDEKLDV
-121 LTSNEIFQELIK
+121 LTSNEVFQELIK

-140 LGFIT
+140 LSFIT

-150 EKLYDICEFTDDEKV
+150 EKLYEICEFTDDEKA

-172 LPKMFDVSIT
+172 LPKKFDVSIT
-182 DSVYQTLFTERASIR
+182 DSVYQVLFAERASLK
-197 KQIAALS
+197 KQVASLQ

-210 EPMPE
+210 EPLPE
-215 PKFKSDEDLKKAE
+215 PKYKSEADVKKAE

-276 EVETTEFD
+276 EVETTESD
-284 VDNANKT
+284 VDNVNKT

-308 NKIVV
+308 NKVVV

-328 PISSCLVCKTDKTK
+328 PISSCLICKTDKTK
-342 AKADVEESIK
+342 AKADVEESIS

-365 TKENETIKKA
+365 TKESEIIKEA
-375 NDRLAYL
+375 NNRLSYL
-382 KAQLNITNEI
+382 RTQLNITNEI

-397 RISDIDIG
+397 RISDIDVG
-405 EEPSRPTIVTV
+405 EEPSKPAIVTI
-416 SGDWKSFP
+416 SGDWKLFP
-424 VYKKEYEEYSDFVSA
+424 VYKKEYEEYYDFVSA
-439 KELLNILLK
+439 KELLGVLIK
-448 KNSVVDSLVKKFS
+448 KTAIVDGLVKKFS
-461 PKGSVGVAI
+461 SKGDVETAI
-470 MKHYCDLFDEE
+470 MKHYCDLFDTE
-481 AETISDA
+481 AEMIANSFD
-488 FGYQIKFIPEDGVK
+488 YQVKFRPENGVK
-502 LSVIPADKT
+502 LSIVPAGKT

-521 GEKLITSIIIY
+521 GEKLIVSIIIY
-532 VVLNSLMGTGI
+532 VVLNNLMGTDI
-543 IILDDFNDLDPE
+543 IILDDFNDLDAE
-555 NAARAK
+555 NAAHAK
-561 DIVQSIYRDLGM
+561 DIVQAVYRDLGI

-581 TET
+581 AV

>member
-1 MGKICKIVIENFKGI
+1 MKIQKIVIENFKGI
-16 KFNTLTPKEE
+16 EFTTFIPKEE
-26 PTWLFDKNGSGKTS
+26 PIWLFDKNGSGKTS

-56 ILYHGTK
+56 ILYHGAD
-63 EGFVSIFFN
+63 EGFVTILFN
-72 DPDNTIVTRFFYS
+72 DPDNTTVTRYFYS
-85 GSKPNKVKVNSK
+85 GARPNKVKVNSK
-97 ACTAKEAQKII
+97 TCTAKEAQKII
-108 CEIMNASEEQLDA
+108 CEIMNASDEKLDV
-121 LTSNEIFQELIK
+121 LTSNEVFQELIK

-140 LGFIT
+140 LSFIT

-150 EKLYDICEFTDDEKV
+150 EKLYEICEFTDDEKA

-172 LPKMFDVSIT
+172 LPKKFDVSIT
-182 DSVYQTLFTERASIR
+182 DSVYQVLFAERASLK
-197 KQIAALS
+197 KQVASLQ

-210 EPMPE
+210 EPLPE
-215 PKFKSDEDLKKAE
+215 PKYKSEADVKKAE

-276 EVETTEFD
+276 EVETTESD
-284 VDNANKT
+284 VDNVNKT

-308 NKIVV
+308 NKVVV

-328 PISSCLVCKTDKTK
+328 PISSCLICKTDKTK
-342 AKADVEESIK
+342 AKADVEESIS

-365 TKENETIKKA
+365 TKESEIIKEA
-375 NDRLAYL
+375 NNRLSYL
-382 KAQLNITNEI
+382 RTQLNITNEI

-397 RISDIDIG
+397 RISDIDVG
-405 EEPSRPTIVTV
+405 EEPSKPTIVTI
-416 SGDWKSFP
+416 SGDWKLFP
-424 VYKKEYEEYSDFVSA
+424 VYKKEYEEYYDFVSA
-439 KELLNILLK
+439 KELLGALIK
-448 KNSVVDSLVKKFS
+448 KTAIVDGLVKKFS
-461 PKGSVGVAI
+461 PKGDVRVAI
-470 MKHYCDLFDEE
+470 MKHYCDLFDTE
-481 AETISDA
+481 AEMIANA
-488 FGYQIKFIPEDGVK
+488 FDYQVKFRPENGVK
-502 LSVIPADKT
+502 LSIVPAGKT

-521 GEKLITSIIIY
+521 GEKLIVSIIIY
-532 VVLNSLMGTGI
+532 VVLNNLMGTDI
-543 IILDDFNDLDPE
+543 IILDDFNDLDAE
-555 NAARAK
+555 NAAHAK
-561 DIVQSIYRDLGM
+561 DIVQAVYRDLGI

-581 TET
+581 AV

>member
-1 MGKICKIVIENFKGI
+1 MKIQKIIIENFKGI
-16 KFNTLTPKEE
+16 KFTTFMPKEE

-56 ILYHGTK
+56 ILYHGAD
-63 EGFVSIFFN
+63 EGFVTILFN
-72 DPDNTIVTRFFYS
+72 DPDNTTVTRYFYS
-85 GSKPNKVKVNSK
+85 GAKPNKVKVNSK
-97 ACTAKEAQKII
+97 TCTAKEAQKII
-108 CEIMNASEEQLDA
+108 CEIMNASDEKLDV
-121 LTSNEIFQELIK
+121 LTSNEVFQELIK

-140 LGFIT
+140 LSFIT

-150 EKLYDICEFTDDEKV
+150 EKLYDICKFTDDEKA

-172 LPKMFDVSIT
+172 LPKKFDVSIT
-182 DSVYQTLFTERASIR
+182 DSVYQVLFAERASLK
-197 KQIAALS
+197 KQVASLQ

-210 EPMPE
+210 EPLPE
-215 PKFKSDEDLKKAE
+215 PKYKSEADIKKAE

-276 EVETTEFD
+276 EVETTESD
-284 VDNANKT
+284 VDNVNKT

-308 NKIVV
+308 NKVIV

-328 PISSCLVCKTDKTK
+328 PISSCLICKTDKTK
-342 AKADVEESIK
+342 AKADVEESIS

-365 TKENETIKKA
+365 TKESEIIKEA
-375 NDRLAYL
+375 NNRLSYL
-382 KAQLNITNEI
+382 RTQLNITNEI

-397 RISDIDIG
+397 RISDIDVG
-405 EEPSRPTIVTV
+405 EEPSKPAIVTI
-416 SGDWKSFP
+416 SGDWKLFP
-424 VYKKEYEEYSDFVSA
+424 VYKKEYEEYYDFVSA
-439 KELLNILLK
+439 NELLGVLIK
-448 KNSVVDSLVKKFS
+448 KTAIVDGLVKKFS
-461 PKGSVGVAI
+461 PKGDVETAI
-470 MKHYCDLFDEE
+470 MKHYCDLFDTE
-481 AETISDA
+481 AEMIANA
-488 FGYQIKFIPEDGVK
+488 FDYQVKFRPENGVK
-502 LSVIPADKT
+502 LSIVPAGKT

-521 GEKLITSIIIY
+521 GEKLIVSIIIY
-532 VVLNSLMGTGI
+532 VVLNNLMGTDI
-543 IILDDFNDLDPE
+543 IILDDFNDLDAE
-555 NAARAK
+555 NAAHAK
-561 DIVQSIYRDLGM
+561 DIVQAVYRDLGI

-581 TET
+581 AV

>member
-1 MGKICKIVIENFKGI
+1 MKIQKIIIENFKGI
-16 KFNTLTPKEE
+16 KFTTFMPKEE

-56 ILYHGTK
+56 ILYHGAD
-63 EGFVSIFFN
+63 EGFVTILFN
-72 DPDNTIVTRFFYS
+72 DPDNTTVTRYFYS
-85 GSKPNKVKVNSK
+85 GAKPNKVKVNSK
-97 ACTAKEAQKII
+97 TCTAKEAQKII
-108 CEIMNASEEQLDA
+108 CEIMNASDEKLDV
-121 LTSNEIFQELIK
+121 LTSNEVFQELIK

-140 LGFIT
+140 LSFIT

-150 EKLYDICEFTDDEKV
+150 EKLYDICKFTDDEKA

-172 LPKMFDVSIT
+172 LPKKFDVSIT
-182 DSVYQTLFTERASIR
+182 DSVYQVLFAERASLK
-197 KQIAALS
+197 KQVASLQ

-210 EPMPE
+210 EPLPE
-215 PKFKSDEDLKKAE
+215 PKYKSEADIKKAE

-276 EVETTEFD
+276 EVETTESD
-284 VDNANKT
+284 VDNVNKT

-308 NKIVV
+308 NKVVV
-313 NNQKKILDALDSDKC
+313 NNQKKILNALDSDKC
-328 PISSCLVCKTDKTK
+328 PISSCLICKTDKTK
-342 AKADVEESIK
+342 AKADVEESIS

-365 TKENETIKKA
+365 TKESEIIKEA
-375 NDRLAYL
+375 NNRLSYL
-382 KAQLNITNEI
+382 RTQLNITNEI

-397 RISDIDIG
+397 RISDIDVG
-405 EEPSRPTIVTV
+405 EEPSKPAIVTI
-416 SGDWKSFP
+416 SGDWKLFP
-424 VYKKEYEEYSDFVSA
+424 VYKKEYEEYYDFVSA
-439 KELLNILLK
+439 NELLGVLIK
-448 KNSVVDSLVKKFS
+448 KTAIVDGLVKKFS
-461 PKGSVGVAI
+461 PKGDVETAI
-470 MKHYCDLFDEE
+470 MKHYCDLFDTE
-481 AETISDA
+481 AEMIANA
-488 FGYQIKFIPEDGVK
+488 FDYQVKFRPENGVK
-502 LSVIPADKT
+502 LSIVPAGKT

-521 GEKLITSIIIY
+521 GEKLIVSIIIY
-532 VVLNSLMGTGI
+532 VVLNNLMGTDI
-543 IILDDFNDLDPE
+543 IILDDFNDLDAE
-555 NAARAK
+555 NAAHAK
-561 DIVQSIYRDLGM
+561 DIVQAVYRDLGI

-581 TET
+581 AV

>member
-1 MGKICKIVIENFKGI
+1 MKIQKIIIENFKGI
-16 KFNTLTPKEE
+16 KFTTFMPKEE

-56 ILYHGTK
+56 ILYHGAD
-63 EGFVSIFFN
+63 EGFVTILFN
-72 DPDNTIVTRFFYS
+72 DPDNTTVTRYFYS
-85 GSKPNKVKVNSK
+85 GAKPNKVKVNSK
-97 ACTAKEAQKII
+97 TCTAKEAQKII
-108 CEIMNASEEQLDA
+108 CEIMNASDEKLDV
-121 LTSNEIFQELIK
+121 LTSNEVFQELIK

-140 LGFIT
+140 LSFIT

-150 EKLYDICEFTDDEKV
+150 EKLYDICEFTDDEKA

-172 LPKMFDVSIT
+172 LPKKFDVSIT
-182 DSVYQTLFTERASIR
+182 DSVYQVLFAERASLK
-197 KQIAALS
+197 KQVASLQ

-210 EPMPE
+210 DPLPE
-215 PKFKSDEDLKKAE
+215 PKYKSEADIKKAE

-276 EVETTEFD
+276 EVETTESD
-284 VDNANKT
+284 VDNVNKT

-308 NKIVV
+308 NKVVV

-328 PISSCLVCKTDKTK
+328 PISSCLICKTDKTK
-342 AKADVEESIK
+342 AKADVEESIS

-365 TKENETIKKA
+365 TKESEIIKEA
-375 NDRLAYL
+375 NNRLSYL
-382 KAQLNITNEI
+382 RTQLNITNEI

-397 RISDIDIG
+397 RISDIDVG
-405 EEPSRPTIVTV
+405 EEPSKPAIVTI
-416 SGDWKSFP
+416 SGDWKLFP
-424 VYKKEYEEYSDFVSA
+424 VYKKEYEEYYDFVSA
-439 KELLNILLK
+439 NELLGVLIK
-448 KNSVVDSLVKKFS
+448 KTAIVDGLVKKFS
-461 PKGSVGVAI
+461 PKGDVETAI
-470 MKHYCDLFDEE
+470 MKHYCDLFDTE
-481 AETISDA
+481 AEMIANA
-488 FGYQIKFIPEDGVK
+488 FDYQVKFRPENGVK
-502 LSVIPADKT
+502 LSIVPAGKT

-521 GEKLITSIIIY
+521 GEKLIVSIIIY
-532 VVLNSLMGTGI
+532 VVLNNLMGTDI
-543 IILDDFNDLDPE
+543 IILDDFNDLDAE
-555 NAARAK
+555 NAAHAK
-561 DIVQSIYRDLGM
+561 DIVQAVYRDLGI
-573 TTIFVAGC
+573 TTIFVAEC
-581 TET
+581 AV

>member
-1 MGKICKIVIENFKGI
+1 MKIQKIVIENFKGI
-16 KFNTLTPKEE
+16 KFTTFMPKEE

-56 ILYHGTK
+56 ILYHGAD
-63 EGFVSIFFN
+63 EGFVTILFN
-72 DPDNTIVTRFFYS
+72 DPDNTTVTRYFYS
-85 GSKPNKVKVNSK
+85 GAKPNKVKVNSK
-97 ACTAKEAQKII
+97 TCTAKEAQKII
-108 CEIMNASEEQLDA
+108 CEIMNASDEQLDV
-121 LTSNEIFQELIK
+121 LTSNEVFQELIK

-140 LGFIT
+140 LSFIT

-150 EKLYDICEFTDDEKV
+150 EKLYDICEFTDDEKA

-172 LPKMFDVSIT
+172 LPKKFDVSIT
-182 DSVYQTLFTERASIR
+182 DSVYQVLFAERASLK
-197 KQIAALS
+197 KQVASLE

-210 EPMPE
+210 EPLPE
-215 PKFKSDEDLKKAE
+215 PKYKSEADIKKAE

-276 EVETTEFD
+276 EVETTESD
-284 VDNANKT
+284 VDNVNKT
-291 LNDAVTMKH
+291 LNNAVTMKH

-308 NKIVV
+308 NKVVV

-328 PISSCLVCKTDKTK
+328 PISSCLICKTDKTK
-342 AKADVEESIK
+342 AKADVEESIS

-365 TKENETIKKA
+365 TKESEIIKEA
-375 NDRLAYL
+375 NNRLSYL
-382 KAQLNITNEI
+382 RAQLNITNEI

-397 RISDIDIG
+397 RISDIDVG
-405 EEPSRPTIVTV
+405 EEPSKPAIVTI
-416 SGDWKSFP
+416 SGDWKLFP
-424 VYKKEYEEYSDFVSA
+424 VYKKEYEEYYDFVSA
-439 KELLNILLK
+439 KELLGVLIK
-448 KNSVVDSLVKKFS
+448 KTAIVDGLVKKFS
-461 PKGSVGVAI
+461 SKGDVETAI
-470 MKHYCDLFDEE
+470 MKHYCDLFDTE
-481 AETISDA
+481 AEMIANA
-488 FGYQIKFIPEDGVK
+488 FDYQVKFRPENGVK
-502 LSVIPADKT
+502 LSIVPAGKT

-521 GEKLITSIIIY
+521 GEKLIVSIIIY
-532 VVLNSLMGTGI
+532 VVLNNLMGTDI
-543 IILDDFNDLDPE
+543 IILDDFNDLDAE
-555 NAARAK
+555 NAAHAK
-561 DIVQSIYRDLGM
+561 DIVQAVYRDLGI

-581 TET
+581 AV

>member
-1 MGKICKIVIENFKGI
+1 MKIQKIVIENFKGI
-16 KFNTLTPKEE
+16 KFTTFMPKEE

-56 ILYHGTK
+56 ILYHGAD
-63 EGFVSIFFN
+63 EGFVTILFN
-72 DPDNTIVTRFFYS
+72 DPDNTTVTRYFYS
-85 GSKPNKVKVNSK
+85 GAKPNKVKVNSK
-97 ACTAKEAQKII
+97 TCTAKEAQKII
-108 CEIMNASEEQLDA
+108 CEIMNASDEKLDV
-121 LTSNEIFQELIK
+121 LTSNEVFQELIK

-140 LGFIT
+140 LSFIT

-150 EKLYDICEFTDDEKV
+150 EKLYDICKFTDDEKA

-172 LPKMFDVSIT
+172 LPKKFDVSIT
-182 DSVYQTLFTERASIR
+182 DSVYQVLFAERASLKR
-197 KQIAALS
+197 QVASLQ

-210 EPMPE
+210 EPLPE
-215 PKFKSDEDLKKAE
+215 PKYKSEADIKKAE

-276 EVETTEFD
+276 EVETTESD
-284 VDNANKT
+284 VDNVNKT

-308 NKIVV
+308 NKVIV

-328 PISSCLVCKTDKTK
+328 PISSCLICKTDKTK
-342 AKADVEESIK
+342 AKADVEESIS

-365 TKENETIKKA
+365 TKESEIIKEA
-375 NDRLAYL
+375 NNRLSYL
-382 KAQLNITNEI
+382 RTQLNITNEI

-397 RISDIDIG
+397 RISDIDVG
-405 EEPSRPTIVTV
+405 EEPSKPAIVTI
-416 SGDWKSFP
+416 SGDWKLFP
-424 VYKKEYEEYSDFVSA
+424 VYKKEYEEYYDFVSA
-439 KELLNILLK
+439 NELLGVLIK
-448 KNSVVDSLVKKFS
+448 KTAIVDGLVKKFS
-461 PKGSVGVAI
+461 PKGDVETAI
-470 MKHYCDLFDEE
+470 MKHYCDLFDTE
-481 AETISDA
+481 AEMIANA
-488 FGYQIKFIPEDGVK
+488 FDYQVKFRPENGVK
-502 LSVIPADKT
+502 LSIVPAGKT

-521 GEKLITSIIIY
+521 GEKLIVSIIIY
-532 VVLNSLMGTGI
+532 VVLNNLMGTDI
-543 IILDDFNDLDPE
+543 IILDDFNDLDAE
-555 NAARAK
+555 NAAHAK
-561 DIVQSIYRDLGM
+561 DIVQAVYRDLGI

-581 TET
+581 AV

>member
-1 MGKICKIVIENFKGI
+1 MKIQKIVIENFKGI
-16 KFNTLTPKEE
+16 KFTTFMPKEE

-56 ILYHGTK
+56 ILYHGAD
-63 EGFVSIFFN
+63 EGFVTILFN
-72 DPDNTIVTRFFYS
+72 DPDNTTVTRYFYS
-85 GSKPNKVKVNSK
+85 GAKPNKVKVNSK
-97 ACTAKEAQKII
+97 TCTAKEAQKII
-108 CEIMNASEEQLDA
+108 CEIMNASDEKLDV

-140 LGFIT
+140 LSFIT

-150 EKLYDICEFTDDEKV
+150 EKLYDICKFTDDEKA

-172 LPKMFDVSIT
+172 LPKKFDVSIT
-182 DSVYQTLFTERASIR
+182 DSVYQVLFAERASLK
-197 KQIAALS
+197 KQVASLQ

-210 EPMPE
+210 EPLPE
-215 PKFKSDEDLKKAE
+215 PKYKSEADIKKAE

-276 EVETTEFD
+276 EVETTESD
-284 VDNANKT
+284 VDNVNKT

-308 NKIVV
+308 NKVIV

-328 PISSCLVCKTDKTK
+328 PISSCLICKTDKTK
-342 AKADVEESIK
+342 AKADVEESIS

-365 TKENETIKKA
+365 TKESEIIKEA
-375 NDRLAYL
+375 NNRLSYL
-382 KAQLNITNEI
+382 RTQLNITNEI

-397 RISDIDIG
+397 RISDIDVG
-405 EEPSRPTIVTV
+405 EEPSKPAIVTI
-416 SGDWKSFP
+416 SGDWKLFP
-424 VYKKEYEEYSDFVSA
+424 VYKKEYEEYYDFVSA
-439 KELLNILLK
+439 NELLGVLIK
-448 KNSVVDSLVKKFS
+448 KTAIVDGLVKKFS
-461 PKGSVGVAI
+461 PKGDVETAI
-470 MKHYCDLFDEE
+470 MKHYCDLFDTE
-481 AETISDA
+481 AEMIANA
-488 FGYQIKFIPEDGVK
+488 FDYQVKFRPENGVK
-502 LSVIPADKT
+502 LSIVPAGKT

-521 GEKLITSIIIY
+521 GEKLIVSIIIY
-532 VVLNSLMGTGI
+532 VVLNNLMGTDI
-543 IILDDFNDLDPE
+543 IILDDYNDLDAE
-555 NAARAK
+555 NAAHAK
-561 DIVQSIYRDLGM
+561 DIVQAVYRDLGI

-581 TET
+581 AV

>member
-1 MGKICKIVIENFKGI
+1 MKIQKIVIENFKGI
-16 KFNTLTPKEE
+16 KFTTFMPKEE

-56 ILYHGTK
+56 ILYHGAD
-63 EGFVSIFFN
+63 EGFVTILFN
-72 DPDNTIVTRFFYS
+72 DPDNTTVTRYFYS
-85 GSKPNKVKVNSK
+85 GAKPNKVKVNSK
-97 ACTAKEAQKII
+97 TCTAKEAQKII
-108 CEIMNASEEQLDA
+108 CEIMNASDEKLDV
-121 LTSNEIFQELIK
+121 LTSNEVFQELIK

-140 LGFIT
+140 LSFIT

-150 EKLYDICEFTDDEKV
+150 EKLYDICEFTDDEKA

-172 LPKMFDVSIT
+172 LPKKFDVSIT
-182 DSVYQTLFTERASIR
+182 NSVYQVLFAERASLK
-197 KQIAALS
+197 KQVASLQ

-210 EPMPE
+210 EPLPE
-215 PKFKSDEDLKKAE
+215 PKYKSEADIKKAE

-276 EVETTEFD
+276 EVETTESD
-284 VDNANKT
+284 VDNVNKT

-308 NKIVV
+308 NKVVV

-328 PISSCLVCKTDKTK
+328 PISSCLICKTDKTK
-342 AKADVEESIK
+342 AKADVEESIS

-365 TKENETIKKA
+365 TKESEIIKEA
-375 NDRLAYL
+375 NNRLSYL
-382 KAQLNITNEI
+382 RTQLNITNEI

-397 RISDIDIG
+397 RISDIDVG
-405 EEPSRPTIVTV
+405 EEPSKPAIVTI
-416 SGDWKSFP
+416 SGDWKLFP
-424 VYKKEYEEYSDFVSA
+424 VYKKEYEEYYDFVSTN
-439 KELLNILLK
+439 ELLGVLIK
-448 KNSVVDSLVKKFS
+448 KTAIVDGLVKKFS
-461 PKGSVGVAI
+461 PKGDVETAI
-470 MKHYCDLFDEE
+470 MKHYCDLFDTE
-481 AETISDA
+481 AEMIANA
-488 FGYQIKFIPEDGVK
+488 FDYQVKFRPENGVK
-502 LSVIPADKT
+502 LSIVPAGKT

-521 GEKLITSIIIY
+521 GEKLIVSIIIY
-532 VVLNSLMGTGI
+532 VVLNNLMGTDI
-543 IILDDFNDLDPE
+543 IILDDFNDLDAE
-555 NAARAK
+555 NAAHAK
-561 DIVQSIYRDLGM
+561 DIVQAVYRDLGI

-581 TET
+581 AV

>member
-1 MGKICKIVIENFKGI
+1 MKIQKIVIENFKGI
-16 KFNTLTPKEE
+16 KFTTFIPKEE

-56 ILYHGTK
+56 ILYHGADK
-63 EGFVSIFFN
+63 GFVTILFN
-72 DPDNTIVTRFFYS
+72 DPDNTTVTRYFYS
-85 GSKPNKVKVNSK
+85 GAKPNKVKVNSK
-97 ACTAKEAQKII
+97 TCTAQEAQKII
-108 CEIMNASEEQLDA
+108 CEIMNASDEKLDV
-121 LTSNEIFQELIK
+121 LTSNEVFQELIK

-140 LGFIT
+140 LSFIT

-150 EKLYDICEFTDDEKV
+150 EKLYDICEFTDDEKA

-172 LPKMFDVSIT
+172 LPKKFDVSIT
-182 DSVYQTLFTERASIR
+182 DSVYQVLFAERASLK
-197 KQIAALS
+197 KQVASLQ

-210 EPMPE
+210 EPLPE
-215 PKFKSDEDLKKAE
+215 PKYKSEADIKKAE

-276 EVETTEFD
+276 EVETTESD
-284 VDNANKT
+284 VDNVNKT

-308 NKIVV
+308 NKVVV

-328 PISSCLVCKTDKTK
+328 PISSCLICKTDKTK
-342 AKADVEESIK
+342 AKADVEESIS

-365 TKENETIKKA
+365 TKESEIIKEA
-375 NDRLAYL
+375 NNRLSYL
-382 KAQLNITNEI
+382 RAQLNITNEI

-397 RISDIDIG
+397 RISDIDVG
-405 EEPSRPTIVTV
+405 EEPSKPAIVTI
-416 SGDWKSFP
+416 SGDWKLFP
-424 VYKKEYEEYSDFVSA
+424 VYKKEYEEYYDFVSA
-439 KELLNILLK
+439 KELLGVLIK
-448 KNSVVDSLVKKFS
+448 KTAIVDGLVKKFS
-461 PKGSVGVAI
+461 SKGDVETAI
-470 MKHYCDLFDEE
+470 MKHYCDLFDTE
-481 AETISDA
+481 AEMIANA
-488 FGYQIKFIPEDGVK
+488 FDYQVKFRPENGVK
-502 LSVIPADKT
+502 LSIVPAGKT

-521 GEKLITSIIIY
+521 GEKLIVSIIIY
-532 VVLNSLMGTGI
+532 VVLNNLMGTDI
-543 IILDDFNDLDPE
+543 IILDDFNDLDAE
-555 NAARAK
+555 NAAHAK
-561 DIVQSIYRDLGM
+561 DIVQAVYRDLGI

-581 TET
+581 AV

>member
-1 MGKICKIVIENFKGI
+1 MKIQKIVIENFKGI
-16 KFNTLTPKEE
+16 KFTTFMPKEE

-56 ILYHGTK
+56 ILYHGAD
-63 EGFVSIFFN
+63 EGFVTILFN
-72 DPDNTIVTRFFYS
+72 DPDNTTVTRYFYS
-85 GSKPNKVKVNSK
+85 GAKPNKVKVNSK
-97 ACTAKEAQKII
+97 TCTAKEAQKII
-108 CEIMNASEEQLDA
+108 CEIMNASDEKLDV
-121 LTSNEIFQELIK
+121 LTSNEVFQELIK

-140 LGFIT
+140 LSFIT

-150 EKLYDICEFTDDEKV
+150 EKLYDICEFTDDEKA

-172 LPKMFDVSIT
+172 LPKKFDVSIT
-182 DSVYQTLFTERASIR
+182 DSVYQVLFAERASFK
-197 KQIAALS
+197 KQVASLQ

-210 EPMPE
+210 EPLPE
-215 PKFKSDEDLKKAE
+215 PKYKSEADIKKAE

-276 EVETTEFD
+276 EVETTESD
-284 VDNANKT
+284 VDNVNKT

-308 NKIVV
+308 NKVIV

-328 PISSCLVCKTDKTK
+328 PISSCLICKTDKTK
-342 AKADVEESIK
+342 AKADVEESIS

-365 TKENETIKKA
+365 TKESEIIKEA
-375 NDRLAYL
+375 NNRLSYL
-382 KAQLNITNEI
+382 RTQLNITNEI

-397 RISDIDIG
+397 RISDIDVG
-405 EEPSRPTIVTV
+405 EEPSKPAIVTI
-416 SGDWKSFP
+416 SGDWKLFP
-424 VYKKEYEEYSDFVSA
+424 VYKKEYEEYYDFVSA
-439 KELLNILLK
+439 NELLGVLIK
-448 KNSVVDSLVKKFS
+448 KTAIVDGLVKKFS
-461 PKGSVGVAI
+461 PKGDVETAI
-470 MKHYCDLFDEE
+470 MKHYCDLFDTE
-481 AETISDA
+481 AEMIANA
-488 FGYQIKFIPEDGVK
+488 FDYQVKFRPENGVK
-502 LSVIPADKT
+502 LSIVPAGKT

-521 GEKLITSIIIY
+521 GEKLIVSIIIY
-532 VVLNSLMGTGI
+532 VVLNNLMGTDI
-543 IILDDFNDLDPE
+543 IILDDFNDLDAE
-555 NAARAK
+555 NAAHAK
-561 DIVQSIYRDLGM
+561 DIVQAVYRDLGI

-581 TET
+581 AV

>member
-1 MGKICKIVIENFKGI
+1 MKIQKIVIENFKGI
-16 KFNTLTPKEE
+16 KFTTFMPKEE

-56 ILYHGTK
+56 ILYHGAD
-63 EGFVSIFFN
+63 EGFVTILFN
-72 DPDNTIVTRFFYS
+72 DPDNTTVTRYFYS
-85 GSKPNKVKVNSK
+85 GAKPNKVKVNSK
-97 ACTAKEAQKII
+97 TCTAKEAQKII
-108 CEIMNASEEQLDA
+108 CEIMNASDEKLDV
-121 LTSNEIFQELIK
+121 LTSNEVFQELIK

-140 LGFIT
+140 LSFIT

-150 EKLYDICEFTDDEKV
+150 EKLYDICKFTDDEKA

-172 LPKMFDVSIT
+172 LPKKFDVSIT
-182 DSVYQTLFTERASIR
+182 DSVYQVLFAERASLK
-197 KQIAALS
+197 KQVASLQ

-210 EPMPE
+210 EPLPE
-215 PKFKSDEDLKKAE
+215 PKYKSEADIKKAE

-276 EVETTEFD
+276 EVETTESD
-284 VDNANKT
+284 VDNVNKT

-308 NKIVV
+308 NKVIV

-328 PISSCLVCKTDKTK
+328 PISSCLICKTDKTK
-342 AKADVEESIK
+342 AKADVEESIS

-365 TKENETIKKA
+365 TKESEIIKEA
-375 NDRLAYL
+375 NNRLSYL
-382 KAQLNITNEI
+382 RTQLNITNEI

-397 RISDIDIG
+397 RISDIDVG
-405 EEPSRPTIVTV
+405 EEPSKPAIVTI
-416 SGDWKSFP
+416 SGDWKLFP
-424 VYKKEYEEYSDFVSA
+424 VYKKEYEEYYDFVSA
-439 KELLNILLK
+439 NELLGVLIK
-448 KNSVVDSLVKKFS
+448 KTAIVDGLVKKFS
-461 PKGSVGVAI
+461 PKGDVETAI
-470 MKHYCDLFDEE
+470 MKHYCDLFDTE
-481 AETISDA
+481 AEMIANA
-488 FGYQIKFIPEDGVK
+488 FDYQVKFRPENGVK
-502 LSVIPADKT
+502 LSIVPAGKT

-521 GEKLITSIIIY
+521 GEKLIVSIIIY
-532 VVLNSLMGTGI
+532 VVLNNLMGTDI
-543 IILDDFNDLDPE
+543 IILDDFNDLDAE
-555 NAARAK
+555 NAAHAK
-561 DIVQSIYRDLGM
+561 DIVQAVYRDLGI

-581 TET
+581 AA

>member
-1 MGKICKIVIENFKGI
+1 MKIQKIVIENFKGI
-16 KFNTLTPKEE
+16 KFTTFMPKEE

-56 ILYHGTK
+56 ILYHGAD
-63 EGFVSIFFN
+63 EGFVTILFN
-72 DPDNTIVTRFFYS
+72 DPDNTTVTRYFYS
-85 GSKPNKVKVNSK
+85 GAKPNKVKVNSK
-97 ACTAKEAQKII
+97 TCTAKEAQKII
-108 CEIMNASEEQLDA
+108 CEIMNASDEKLDV

-140 LGFIT
+140 LSFIT

-150 EKLYDICEFTDDEKV
+150 EKLYDICKFTDDEKA

-172 LPKMFDVSIT
+172 LPKKFDVSIT
-182 DSVYQTLFTERASIR
+182 DSVYQVLFAERASLK
-197 KQIAALS
+197 KQVASLQ

-210 EPMPE
+210 EPLPE
-215 PKFKSDEDLKKAE
+215 PKYKSEADIKKAE

-276 EVETTEFD
+276 EVETTESD
-284 VDNANKT
+284 VDNVNKT

-308 NKIVV
+308 NKVIV

-328 PISSCLVCKTDKTK
+328 PISSCLICKTDKTK
-342 AKADVEESIK
+342 AKADVEESIS

-365 TKENETIKKA
+365 TKESEIIKEA
-375 NDRLAYL
+375 NNRLSYL
-382 KAQLNITNEI
+382 RTQLNITNEI

-397 RISDIDIG
+397 RISDIDVG
-405 EEPSRPTIVTV
+405 EEPSKPAIVTI
-416 SGDWKSFP
+416 SGDWKLFP
-424 VYKKEYEEYSDFVSA
+424 VYKKEYEEYYDFVSA
-439 KELLNILLK
+439 NELLGVLIK
-448 KNSVVDSLVKKFS
+448 KTAIVDGLVKKFS
-461 PKGSVGVAI
+461 PKGDVETAI
-470 MKHYCDLFDEE
+470 MKHYCDLFDTE
-481 AETISDA
+481 AEMIANA
-488 FGYQIKFIPEDGVK
+488 FDYQVKFRPENGVK
-502 LSVIPADKT
+502 LSIVPAGKT

-521 GEKLITSIIIY
+521 GEKLIVSIIIY
-532 VVLNSLMGTGI
+532 VVLNNLMGTDI
-543 IILDDFNDLDPE
+543 IILDDFNDLDAE
-555 NAARAK
+555 NAAHAK
-561 DIVQSIYRDLGM
+561 DIVQAVYRDLGI

-581 TET
+581 AV

>member
-1 MGKICKIVIENFKGI
+1 MKIQKIVIENFKGI
-16 KFNTLTPKEE
+16 KFTTFIPKEE

-56 ILYHGTK
+56 ILYHGAD
-63 EGFVSIFFN
+63 EGFVTILFN
-72 DPDNTIVTRFFYS
+72 DPDNTTVTRYFYS
-85 GSKPNKVKVNSK
+85 GAKPNKVKVNSK
-97 ACTAKEAQKII
+97 TCTAKEAQKII
-108 CEIMNASEEQLDA
+108 CEIMNASDEKLDV
-121 LTSNEIFQELIK
+121 LTSNEVFQELIK

-140 LGFIT
+140 LSFIT

-150 EKLYDICEFTDDEKV
+150 EKLYDICKFTDDEKA

-172 LPKMFDVSIT
+172 LPKKFDVSIT
-182 DSVYQTLFTERASIR
+182 DSVYQVLFAERASLK
-197 KQIAALS
+197 KQVASLQ

-210 EPMPE
+210 EPLPE
-215 PKFKSDEDLKKAE
+215 PKYKSEADIKKAE

-276 EVETTEFD
+276 EVETTESD
-284 VDNANKT
+284 VDNVNKT

-308 NKIVV
+308 NKVIV

-328 PISSCLVCKTDKTK
+328 PISSCLICKTDKTK
-342 AKADVEESIK
+342 AKADVEESIS

-365 TKENETIKKA
+365 TKESEIIKEA
-375 NDRLAYL
+375 NNRLSYL
-382 KAQLNITNEI
+382 RTQLNITNEI

-397 RISDIDIG
+397 RISDIDVG
-405 EEPSRPTIVTV
+405 EEPSNPAIVTI
-416 SGDWKSFP
+416 SGDWKLFP
-424 VYKKEYEEYSDFVSA
+424 VYKKEYEEYYDFVSA
-439 KELLNILLK
+439 NELLGVLIK
-448 KNSVVDSLVKKFS
+448 KTAIVDGLVKKFS
-461 PKGSVGVAI
+461 PKGDVETAI
-470 MKHYCDLFDEE
+470 MKHYCDLFDTE
-481 AETISDA
+481 AEMIANA
-488 FGYQIKFIPEDGVK
+488 FDYQVKFRPENGVK
-502 LSVIPADKT
+502 LSIVPAGKT

-521 GEKLITSIIIY
+521 GEKLIVSIIIY
-532 VVLNSLMGTGI
+532 VVLNNLMGTDI
-543 IILDDFNDLDPE
+543 IILDDFNDLDAE
-555 NAARAK
+555 NAAHAK
-561 DIVQSIYRDLGM
+561 DIVQAVYRDLGI

-581 TET
+581 AV

>member
-1 MGKICKIVIENFKGI
+1 MKIQKIVIENFKGI
-16 KFNTLTPKEE
+16 KFTTFMPKEE

-56 ILYHGTK
+56 ILYHGAD
-63 EGFVSIFFN
+63 EGFVTILFN
-72 DPDNTIVTRFFYS
+72 DPDNTTVTRYFYS
-85 GSKPNKVKVNSK
+85 GAKPNKVKVNSK
-97 ACTAKEAQKII
+97 TCTAKEAQKII
-108 CEIMNASEEQLDA
+108 CEIMNASDEKLDV
-121 LTSNEIFQELIK
+121 LTSNEVFQELIK

-140 LGFIT
+140 LSFIT

-150 EKLYDICEFTDDEKV
+150 EKLYDICKFTDDEKA

-172 LPKMFDVSIT
+172 LPKKFDVSIT
-182 DSVYQTLFTERASIR
+182 DSVYQVLFAERASLK
-197 KQIAALS
+197 KQVASLQ

-210 EPMPE
+210 EPLPE
-215 PKFKSDEDLKKAE
+215 PKYKSEADIKKAE

-276 EVETTEFD
+276 EVETTESD
-284 VDNANKT
+284 VDNVNKT

-308 NKIVV
+308 NKVVV

-328 PISSCLVCKTDKTK
+328 PISSCLICKTDKTK
-342 AKADVEESIK
+342 AKADVEESIS

-365 TKENETIKKA
+365 TKESEIIKEA
-375 NDRLAYL
+375 NNRLSYL
-382 KAQLNITNEI
+382 RAQLNITNEI

-397 RISDIDIG
+397 RISDIDVG
-405 EEPSRPTIVTV
+405 EEPSKPAIVTI
-416 SGDWKSFP
+416 SGDWKLFP
-424 VYKKEYEEYSDFVSA
+424 VYKKEYEEYYDFVSA
-439 KELLNILLK
+439 NELLGVLIK
-448 KNSVVDSLVKKFS
+448 KTAIVDGLVKKFS
-461 PKGSVGVAI
+461 PKGDVETAI
-470 MKHYCDLFDEE
+470 MKHYCDLFDTE
-481 AETISDA
+481 AEMIANA
-488 FGYQIKFIPEDGVK
+488 FDYQVKFRPENGVK
-502 LSVIPADKT
+502 LSIVPAGKT

-521 GEKLITSIIIY
+521 GEKLIVSIIIY
-532 VVLNSLMGTGI
+532 VVLNNLMGTNI
-543 IILDDFNDLDPE
+543 IILDDFNDLDAE
-555 NAARAK
+555 NAAHAK
-561 DIVQSIYRDLGM
+561 DIVQAVYRDLGI

-581 TET
+581 AV